1 MCVLGF
7 GFRTTQ
13 SKPEQLGHSVA
24 MPWSTIYKPNKIGT
38 PVLNSKAELLE
49 RGHMSTNA
57 QVEAHLQ
64 QHAPSCPQAHSYYIN
79 ILFSIYIIF
88 CYLTAVFSL
97 LLLGTLHPNTF
108 TQNWN
113 LQKKLRSVEDHHLT
127 IMGATWVM
135 FIGGPLESRAEVRT
149 WGTFWHLLASQPAGA
164 ALYWPPNSP
173 FWVAGHCTRGY
184 EHQLITGFQDPLS
197 KVPYAKGANRYSHY
211 SDGPQLANLDEA
223 HQQRQ
228 SQSNPSQTST
238 PFLFCYAITLA

>member
-1 MCVLGF
+1 MWPIL
-7 GFRTTQ
+7 
-13 SKPEQLGHSVA
+13 QLGAKERMNLQASPA
-24 MPWSTIYKPNKIGT
+24 R
-38 PVLNSKAELLE
+38 LLE
-49 RGHMSTNA
+49 TARLNA
-57 QVEAHLQ
+57 TGATGMGAAHVTENCLLIALQ
-64 QHAPSCPQAHSYYIN
+64 QHSPSCPQAHSYYIN

-197 KVPYAKGANRYSHY
+197 KVTCLLSANTTRL
-211 SDGPQLANLDEA
+211 LAC
-223 HQQRQ
+223 
-228 SQSNPSQTST
+228 T
-238 PFLFCYAITLA
+238 